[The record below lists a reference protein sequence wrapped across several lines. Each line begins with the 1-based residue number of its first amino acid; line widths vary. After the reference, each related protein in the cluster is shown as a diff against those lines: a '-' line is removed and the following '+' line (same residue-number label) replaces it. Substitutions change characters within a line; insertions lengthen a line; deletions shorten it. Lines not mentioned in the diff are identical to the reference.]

1 MSTKYDKRLEE
12 LEEKMN
18 AAKKLPADVRG
29 PYVGWGK
36 EGEKKIKSIK
46 KHLLETYGTIEGA
59 EFYQMGWLNEFEQ
72 DNAKDES

>member
-29 PYVGWGK
+29 PYVGWGD
-36 EGEKKIKSIK
+36 EGERQIDTIK
-46 KHLLETYGTIEGA
+46 KRLLETYGTIDGA
-59 EFYQMGWLNEFEQ
+59 EFTVVGWGRPPKEP
-72 DNAKDES
+72 DEKP